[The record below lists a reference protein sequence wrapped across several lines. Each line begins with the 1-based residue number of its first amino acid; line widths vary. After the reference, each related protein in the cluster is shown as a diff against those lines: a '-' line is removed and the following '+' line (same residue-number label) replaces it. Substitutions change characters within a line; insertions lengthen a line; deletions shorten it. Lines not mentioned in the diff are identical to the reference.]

1 MKIVLVV
8 EGKTE
13 EVFLSALR
21 RFLSARLDGEKLP
34 RIEANR
40 QDGLI
45 PTGEV
50 LKKLVDRHL
59 RDGAN
64 AVIALPDVMPTFKD
78 ARR

>member
-1 MKIVLVV
+1 
-8 EGKTE
+8 
-13 EVFLSALR
+13 
-21 RFLSARLDGEKLP
+21 
-34 RIEANR
+34 
-40 QDGLI
+40 
-45 PTGEV
+45 V